1 MRERLR
7 VGLLAQ
13 KGETMETPKPMAG
26 TWTLTAPDGRTWQ
39 ADSPLRA
46 CGLEQRERVPAQ
58 VAMARILEAASPTPD
73 ERDAERYRWLCAN
86 NFDREGAAQVHTW
99 LHTWEPHSQTGE
111 PTEWMQRIRGGAL
124 DAAIAAAMTIEA
136 AVGAA

>member
-1 MRERLR
+1 MTTDAAGASSVDRAVGRL
-7 VGLLAQ
+7 
-13 KGETMETPKPMAG
+13 EP
-26 TWTLTAPDGRTWQ
+26 
-39 ADSPLRA
+39 
-46 CGLEQRERVPAQ
+46 
-58 VAMARILEAASPTPD
+58 

-124 DAAIAAAMTIEA
+124 DAAIDAAMTIEA

>member
-1 MRERLR
+1 MAAELDLDDVAAQSKKAVLELAKLR
-7 VGLLAQ
+7 
-13 KGETMETPKPMAG
+13 K
-26 TWTLTAPDGRTWQ
+26 
-39 ADSPLRA
+39 
-46 CGLEQRERVPAQ
+46 
-58 VAMARILEAASPTPD
+58 
-73 ERDAERYRWLCAN
+73 DAERYRWLCAN